1 LERKKINQKAL
12 SQMIKFKS
20 QKEVE
25 MITKNTQRVI
35 VIYETDV
42 YDVTN
47 FLPDHPGSLFF
58 NAPSIFFFQ

>member
-1 LERKKINQKAL
+1 ML
-12 SQMIKFKS
+12 KFKS

-25 MITKNTQRVI
+25 EITQRTQRVI

-47 FLPDHPGSLFF
+47 FLPDHPGALLLSGFF
-58 NAPSIFFFQ
+58 LKQIK